1 MARRQESE
9 HGRRGGGSAF
19 DGRRRPPALLAAHGD
34 AAQIDHRVFDDAS
47 AHPAGRAPRP
57 LPRPLL
63 HPSRHA
69 EQVDGALRRLRQFPV
84 PVQARDVLDGGAAIL
99 HLRHHRR
106 HLQSAHRLHRR
117 ALRAQRPEPRPAQV
131 ARHAVGALGDPAGD
145 ELSRLAMAVRSF
157 LQRVQLALAPGQHRS
172 RCLDRRRQLGALLRH
187 SGQCLD
193 RRAVLHDHVS
203 GGAEI
208 GSRAALRGGGDRR
221 RQLVAAHVVR
231 DAAHDAQHHGHHRAV
246 FPDRDLRQFRHR
258 AHPDRGRA
266 DRSHARVRH
275 LGVLDR
281 HSGQRHSA
289 RRQRLAVHG
298 ARHPSPRERNVM
310 TAAAITTANAPAR
323 KRRYGSMSRDRRWA
337 LRWSYFF
344 LTVFAIFF
352 LMPPVYMLITS
363 LKTSAEIS
371 AATNPWWVYH
381 PTLGNYVELLTS
393 SQYLTFFRNSAL
405 VSVIVVAITMLIS
418 VPAAFALS
426 RMRFWGSAALATG
439 IFLTYL
445 IPETLLFIPL
455 FKMFA
460 LVNEYT
466 GIQLINRWWVLLL
479 LYPTLTVP
487 FCTWIM
493 IGYFAS
499 IPKELDE
506 AALMDGANYRQI
518 LTRVFIPVALP
529 GLIAA
534 TIFAFTVS
542 WAQFLYP
549 LAFTTSADQLVL
561 PVGIV
566 TSLIKGD
573 VFNWGQIMTGALLGA
588 APPLIIYAFL
598 MDYYIAGLTAGAT
611 KG

>member
-1 MARRQESE
+1 
-9 HGRRGGGSAF
+9 
-19 DGRRRPPALLAAHGD
+19 
-34 AAQIDHRVFDDAS
+34 
-47 AHPAGRAPRP
+47 
-57 LPRPLL
+57 
-63 HPSRHA
+63 
-69 EQVDGALRRLRQFPV
+69 
-84 PVQARDVLDGGAAIL
+84 
-99 HLRHHRR
+99 
-106 HLQSAHRLHRR
+106 
-117 ALRAQRPEPRPAQV
+117 
-131 ARHAVGALGDPAGD
+131 
-145 ELSRLAMAVRSF
+145 
-157 LQRVQLALAPGQHRS
+157 
-172 RCLDRRRQLGALLRH
+172 
-187 SGQCLD
+187 
-193 RRAVLHDHVS
+193 
-203 GGAEI
+203 
-208 GSRAALRGGGDRR
+208 
-221 RQLVAAHVVR
+221 
-231 DAAHDAQHHGHHRAV
+231 
-246 FPDRDLRQFRHR
+246 
-258 AHPDRGRA
+258 
-266 DRSHARVRH
+266 
-275 LGVLDR
+275 
-281 HSGQRHSA
+281 
-289 RRQRLAVHG
+289 
-298 ARHPSPRERNVM
+298 M
-310 TAAAITTANAPAR
+310 TAAAITTAAR
-323 KRRYGSMSRDRRWA
+323 PPRRRRYGSISRDRRWA

-352 LMPPVYMLITS
+352 LMPPLYMLITS

-371 AATNPWWVYH
+371 AASNPWWVYH
-381 PTLGNYVELLTS
+381 PTLSNYVELLGS
-393 SQYLTFFRNSAL
+393 RQYLIFFRNSAL

-439 IFLTYL
+439 VFLTYL
-445 IPETLLFIPL
+445 VPETLLFIPL

-466 GIQLINRWWVLLL
+466 GIQLMDRWWVLLIV
-479 LYPTLTVP
+479 YPTLTVP

-549 LAFTTSADQLVL
+549 LAFTTSAEQLVL

>member
-1 MARRQESE
+1 
-9 HGRRGGGSAF
+9 
-19 DGRRRPPALLAAHGD
+19 
-34 AAQIDHRVFDDAS
+34 
-47 AHPAGRAPRP
+47 
-57 LPRPLL
+57 
-63 HPSRHA
+63 
-69 EQVDGALRRLRQFPV
+69 
-84 PVQARDVLDGGAAIL
+84 
-99 HLRHHRR
+99 
-106 HLQSAHRLHRR
+106 
-117 ALRAQRPEPRPAQV
+117 
-131 ARHAVGALGDPAGD
+131 
-145 ELSRLAMAVRSF
+145 
-157 LQRVQLALAPGQHRS
+157 
-172 RCLDRRRQLGALLRH
+172 
-187 SGQCLD
+187 
-193 RRAVLHDHVS
+193 
-203 GGAEI
+203 
-208 GSRAALRGGGDRR
+208 
-221 RQLVAAHVVR
+221 
-231 DAAHDAQHHGHHRAV
+231 
-246 FPDRDLRQFRHR
+246 
-258 AHPDRGRA
+258 
-266 DRSHARVRH
+266 
-275 LGVLDR
+275 
-281 HSGQRHSA
+281 
-289 RRQRLAVHG
+289 
-298 ARHPSPRERNVM
+298 M
-310 TAAAITTANAPAR
+310 TAAAITTADAPAR

-393 SQYLTFFRNSAL
+393 GQYLTFFRNSAL

-426 RMRFWGSAALATG
+426 RMRFWGSTMLATG

-460 LVNEYT
+460 LVNEYI

-534 TIFAFTVS
+534 TIS
-542 WAQFLYP
+542 P
-549 LAFTTSADQLVL
+549 
-561 PVGIV
+561 
-566 TSLIKGD
+566 
-573 VFNWGQIMTGALLGA
+573 
-588 APPLIIYAFL
+588 
-598 MDYYIAGLTAGAT
+598 
-611 KG
+611 

>member
-1 MARRQESE
+1 MTVASLATAERPHS
-9 HGRRGGGSAF
+9 
-19 DGRRRPPALLAAHGD
+19 RRP
-34 AAQIDHRVFDDAS
+34 
-47 AHPAGRAPRP
+47 
-57 LPRPLL
+57 
-63 HPSRHA
+63 
-69 EQVDGALRRLRQFPV
+69 
-84 PVQARDVLDGGAAIL
+84 
-99 HLRHHRR
+99 
-106 HLQSAHRLHRR
+106 
-117 ALRAQRPEPRPAQV
+117 
-131 ARHAVGALGDPAGD
+131 
-145 ELSRLAMAVRSF
+145 
-157 LQRVQLALAPGQHRS
+157 
-172 RCLDRRRQLGALLRH
+172 
-187 SGQCLD
+187 
-193 RRAVLHDHVS
+193 
-203 GGAEI
+203 
-208 GSRAALRGGGDRR
+208 
-221 RQLVAAHVVR
+221 
-231 DAAHDAQHHGHHRAV
+231 
-246 FPDRDLRQFRHR
+246 
-258 AHPDRGRA
+258 
-266 DRSHARVRH
+266 
-275 LGVLDR
+275 
-281 HSGQRHSA
+281 
-289 RRQRLAVHG
+289 
-298 ARHPSPRERNVM
+298 
-310 TAAAITTANAPAR
+310 
-323 KRRYGSMSRDRRWA
+323 YGSISRDRRWA

-344 LTVFAIFF
+344 LALFAVFF
-352 LMPPVYMLITS
+352 LTPPVYMFITS

-371 AATNPWWVYH
+371 AATNPWWVFH
-381 PTLGNYVELLTS
+381 PTLGNYLELLTS

-405 VSVIVVAITMLIS
+405 VSVIVVTITMLIS

-426 RMRFWGSAALATG
+426 RMRFWGSGALATG
-439 IFLTYL
+439 VFLTYL

-460 LVNEYT
+460 VFHEVT
-466 GIQLINRWWVLLL
+466 GIQLINRWWVLLI

-549 LAFTTSADQLVL
+549 LAFTTSTDQLVL
-561 PVGIV
+561 PVGII

>member
-1 MARRQESE
+1 
-9 HGRRGGGSAF
+9 
-19 DGRRRPPALLAAHGD
+19 
-34 AAQIDHRVFDDAS
+34 
-47 AHPAGRAPRP
+47 
-57 LPRPLL
+57 
-63 HPSRHA
+63 
-69 EQVDGALRRLRQFPV
+69 
-84 PVQARDVLDGGAAIL
+84 
-99 HLRHHRR
+99 
-106 HLQSAHRLHRR
+106 
-117 ALRAQRPEPRPAQV
+117 
-131 ARHAVGALGDPAGD
+131 
-145 ELSRLAMAVRSF
+145 
-157 LQRVQLALAPGQHRS
+157 
-172 RCLDRRRQLGALLRH
+172 
-187 SGQCLD
+187 
-193 RRAVLHDHVS
+193 
-203 GGAEI
+203 
-208 GSRAALRGGGDRR
+208 
-221 RQLVAAHVVR
+221 
-231 DAAHDAQHHGHHRAV
+231 
-246 FPDRDLRQFRHR
+246 
-258 AHPDRGRA
+258 
-266 DRSHARVRH
+266 
-275 LGVLDR
+275 
-281 HSGQRHSA
+281 
-289 RRQRLAVHG
+289 
-298 ARHPSPRERNVM
+298 M
-310 TAAAITTANAPAR
+310 TAATITTSTAQARAR
-323 KRRYGSMSRDRRWA
+323 KYRSISRERRWA

-344 LTVFAIFF
+344 LVVFAIFF
-352 LMPPVYMLITS
+352 LMPPLYMLITS

-381 PTLGNYVELLTS
+381 PTLANYFELLTS
-393 SQYLTFFRNSAL
+393 PQFLTYFRNSAL
-405 VSVIVVAITMLIS
+405 VSVIVVALTMLIS

-426 RMRFWGSAALATG
+426 RMRFWGSAFLATG
-439 IFLTYL
+439 VFLTYL

-460 LVNEYT
+460 WVNEYT
-466 GIQLINRWWVLLL
+466 GLELINRWWVLLL

-499 IPKELDE
+499 IPRELDE

-518 LTRVFIPVALP
+518 LIRVFIPVALP

-561 PVGIV
+561 PVGII